1 MADFFTALALAIA
14 IEGAAYALFP
24 DGMKGVM
31 RQVLELPAT
40 TLRGAGLTAMVL
52 GVAGVWLIRG

>member
-1 MADFFTALALAIA
+1 MADFFTALALALA

-40 TLRGAGLTAMVL
+40 TLRGAGLTAMVF
-52 GVAGVWLIRG
+52 GVAAVWLIRG

>member
-1 MADFFTALALAIA
+1 MADLFTALALAIT

-31 RQVLELPAT
+31 RQVQELSAT
-40 TLRGAGLTAMVL
+40 TLRSAGLTAMVF
-52 GVAGVWLIRG
+52 GVAVVWLIRG